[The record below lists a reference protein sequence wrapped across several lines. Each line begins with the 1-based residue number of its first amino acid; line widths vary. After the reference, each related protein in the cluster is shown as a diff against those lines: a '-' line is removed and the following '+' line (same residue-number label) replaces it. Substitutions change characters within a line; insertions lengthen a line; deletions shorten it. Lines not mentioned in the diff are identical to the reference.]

1 MTTVQAILRKSGKA
15 LLIVLGFAVA
25 ALALLAAIHQITT
38 VFEKASHPAPGRI
51 VDVNGQRMHVYSEGN
66 AGRTVVLLSGLGAAC
81 PSMDFR
87 PLFSSL
93 RADHRVVI
101 AEGFGYGWSDLT
113 NTPRTVQNI
122 IAETRVALGKAGFSP
137 PYVLMPHSVSGLY
150 ALYWVNA
157 YPQEVEAVVGID
169 MTIPGQFTDYKY
181 TKNTRW
187 MDILANLGIIRAA
200 IWLRPALAQ
209 VPQSSDNEYPA
220 EDLERIRLMECWH
233 IFNKTVV
240 NENNLLPGNIDTVHG
255 MRFPDT
261 LPVLL
266 FVSQG
271 TADYVDESNW
281 SKGWLEMQRD
291 EIKNVRRGKAVMLP
305 GHHFLH
311 WNNSKRMAAEMHA
324 FFSEM

>member
-1 MTTVQAILRKSGKA
+1 MTAAQALLRKLGKA
-15 LLIVLGFAVA
+15 LLIVLGLAVA
-25 ALALLAAIHQITT
+25 ALVLLAASHQIAT
-38 VFEKASHPAPGRI
+38 VFEKASHPAPGS
-51 VDVNGQRMHVYSEGN
+51 VVQVKGQRMHVYSEGN
-66 AGRTVVLLSGLGAAC
+66 AGRTVILLSGLGAAC
-81 PSMDFR
+81 PSVDFR
-87 PLFSSL
+87 PLFSAL

-101 AEGFGYGWSDLT
+101 AECFGYGWSDLT

-122 IAETRVALGKAGFSP
+122 IAETRLALGRAGFGP

-150 ALYWVNA
+150 ALYWANT

-169 MTIPGQFTDYKY
+169 MTILGQFTDYKY
-181 TKNTRW
+181 TKNRRW
-187 MDILANLGIIRAA
+187 MGFLANLGIIRAA
-200 IWLRPALAQ
+200 IWLKPSLAQ
-209 VPQSSDNEYPA
+209 LPQSSENEYPA

-240 NENNLLPGNIDTVHG
+240 NENNLLPGNIETVRG

-261 LPVLL
+261 VPVLL

-271 TADYVDESNW
+271 TAEYVDESHW
-281 SKGWLEMQRD
+281 SKGWLEMQQD

-311 WNNSKRMAAEMHA
+311 WNNSKRMAAEMRA
-324 FFSEM
+324 FLSEM